1 MAAYARLLRVPGVAV
16 LLAAT
21 IVVRLPFAINGLAV
35 ILFLRELGE
44 SFAAAGLVVG
54 ALALGSAVGAPA
66 AARLVDRRGVGM
78 LMPLA
83 AAHAAAVLSI
93 WALGTAS
100 APTAAL
106 AAAGLLAG
114 AAFPPAG
121 AVLRARWPDLVSD
134 AASLRAAYALDS
146 VGIEVSFVTGPLV
159 TALVVALAGPEVAL
173 GLSAGLVI
181 AGTLTFLA
189 RLPPGLGDPARRPD
203 GHRLLGP
210 LADPAIRIVAL
221 ATVPVGF
228 CIGAVEV
235 ALPAFSDARGTPALA
250 GVLLALWSLASG
262 LGGLA
267 FGARQATRG
276 IVEAYL
282 LIAAVF
288 PLACLPLVLADS
300 PLAIAALAMLA
311 GLPIAPLIASR
322 NELVGALAPGG
333 ASAESFTWLL
343 TALVTG
349 LALGSAAAG
358 SLAEAEGWRAAV
370 LVGCAVAG
378 LGGALAYAGRG
389 LLRPRQARA
398 A

>member
-1 MAAYARLLRVPGVAV
+1 MSGYARLLRLPHVAV

-21 IVVRLPFAINGLAV
+21 IVTRLPFAINGLAV
-35 ILFLRELGE
+35 ILFLRDIGE
-44 SFAAAGLVVG
+44 SFATAGLVTG

-78 LMPLA
+78 LIPLA
-83 AAHAAAVLSI
+83 TLHAAAVVSV
-93 WALGTAS
+93 WALGAAS
-100 APTAAL
+100 APTVAL
-106 AAAGLLAG
+106 AAAGLIAG

-134 AASLRAAYALDS
+134 PASLRAAFALDS
-146 VGIEVSFVTGPLV
+146 VGIEVSFVTGPLL
-159 TALVVALAGPEVAL
+159 TALVVALAGPGVAL

-189 RLPPGLGDPARRPD
+189 RLPATLRHPVPRPE
-203 GHRLLGP
+203 GQGALGP
-210 LADPAIRIVAL
+210 LADPAIRVVAL
-221 ATVPVGF
+221 ATLPVGF

-276 IVEAYL
+276 IVEMYL
-282 LIAAVF
+282 LIAVLF
-288 PLACLPLVLADS
+288 PLACLPLVVADT
-300 PLAIAALAMLA
+300 PLAIAVLAMLA

-333 ASAESFTWLL
+333 AGAEAFTWLL

-349 LALGSAAAG
+349 LALGSAVAG

-370 LVGCAVAG
+370 LVGSAVGG
-378 LGGALAYAGRG
+378 LGGVLAFARRGALRT
-389 LLRPRQARA
+389 RPATG
-398 A
+398 